1 MSVLEELASGLG
13 ERGDQPNVRL
23 VEKLTDLEDTQGI
36 REIGAGLRH
45 SDKKV
50 QSDCIK
56 VLYEIGYRKPELVAD
71 FAGDFLALLTSKNNR
86 LVWGAMIGLSTI
98 AHLRYN
104 VLFENLTL
112 IQTTMD
118 TGSVI
123 TMDAGM
129 KTLSRMAAA
138 DPSCHPKIFPWLLDR
153 LRLCRPKSV
162 ALYAEFIS
170 EAVHPENTAD
180 FIQVLEL
187 RDADLSPA
195 QQKRVSRIRKNLQ

>member
-104 VLFENLTL
+104 VLFENFRN
-112 IQTTMD
+112 
-118 TGSVI
+118 
-123 TMDAGM
+123 
-129 KTLSRMAAA
+129 KAA
-138 DPSCHPKIFPWLLDR
+138 
-153 LRLCRPKSV
+153 RP
-162 ALYAEFIS
+162 L
-170 EAVHPENTAD
+170 P
-180 FIQVLEL
+180 
-187 RDADLSPA
+187 
-195 QQKRVSRIRKNLQ
+195 